1 MTAGGPDSERPTPTG
16 PGAGSEGTARSAL
29 PTLTAAGAN
38 AWRMVGIG
46 LVVTAVFLLFLRL
59 RLVFLPL
66 IVGLFLATLLEPF
79 ASRLK
84 RAGWPPLLAAWTVFA
99 GVAALVAGVLFLIVP
114 QTVGQFDQLGEDLE
128 RSVREIEDWLVDG
141 PLGLREEQ
149 VRTYT
154 DSIVERLSGDSE
166 EVRSRVIT
174 GAQVAAEVLAGL
186 ALTGVLTFFFIKD
199 GDRISAWLLNRVR
212 SPRREL
218 ARLTGRR
225 AWETLAGY
233 LRGTAIT
240 GAIDAVFIGIGLAL
254 LGVPLVIPLALLTF
268 FGAFFPVIGAP
279 LAGLVAV
286 LIALVSGGPGTAL
299 AVLALVFVVQQVESY
314 LLAPSIMGRMVRLH
328 PVVVLVALTS
338 GGVMAGIIG
347 AFLAVPI
354 TAVCVA
360 VVGEVR
366 RIEAAELGPVEEA
379 DHEERTW

>member
-29 PTLTAAGAN
+29 PTLAAAGAN

>member
-1 MTAGGPDSERPTPTG
+1 
-16 PGAGSEGTARSAL
+16 
-29 PTLTAAGAN
+29 
-38 AWRMVGIG
+38 
-46 LVVTAVFLLFLRL
+46 
-59 RLVFLPL
+59 
-66 IVGLFLATLLEPF
+66 
-79 ASRLK
+79 
-84 RAGWPPLLAAWTVFA
+84 
-99 GVAALVAGVLFLIVP
+99 VAGVLFLIVP

>member
-1 MTAGGPDSERPTPTG
+1 MTAGGPESERPTPTG
-16 PGAGSEGTARSAL
+16 PGTGSEGTARSAL
-29 PTLTAAGAN
+29 PTLAAAGAN
-38 AWRMVGIG
+38 AWRIVGIG

-66 IVGLFLATLLEPF
+66 MVGLFLATLLEPF

-84 RAGWPPLLAAWTVFA
+84 RAGWPPLLAAWAVFA
-99 GVAALVAGVLFLIVP
+99 GVAALVASVLFLIVP

-149 VRTYT
+149 VSTYT

-166 EVRSRVIT
+166 EVQARVIT
-174 GAQVAAEVLAGL
+174 GAQVAAEFLAGL
-186 ALTGVLTFFFIKD
+186 ALTGVITFFFIKD

-240 GAIDAVFIGIGLAL
+240 GAIDAIFIGLGLWL

-299 AVLALVFVVQQVESY
+299 AVLALVFVVQQIESY

-328 PVVVLVALTS
+328 PVVVMVALTT

-366 RIEAAELGPVEEA
+366 RVEAAELGAAEAA